1 MTFVTRTFSRGMA
14 MLLMCALVAASAP
27 VAEAKPLTPEKVHE
41 RILKRGIGNWVGVE
55 LQNGTAFAGRIV
67 SADDE
72 SFGLQLHNDPA
83 ITPVRYADVVDLHT
97 GISRGGF
104 WAFTI
109 AGFAGVAAMAAIGIH
124 EVHEHEQT
132 LTLPNEPTQPVFP
145 YVR

>member
-1 MTFVTRTFSRGMA
+1 V
-14 MLLMCALVAASAP
+14 CALVAASAL
-27 VAEAKPLTPEKVHE
+27 VAQAKPLTAEKVHE

-55 LQNGTAFAGRIV
+55 LQNGTAFVGRIV

-83 ITPVRYADVVDLHT
+83 ITPVRYAEVVELHT

-104 WAFTI
+104 WALTI
-109 AGFAGVAAMAAIGIH
+109 AGFASVAAMAAVGVH

-132 LTLPNEPTQPVFP
+132 LALPNQPTQPVFP
-145 YVR
+145 YAR

>member
-27 VAEAKPLTPEKVHE
+27 FAEAKPLTQEKVHE

-83 ITPVRYADVVDLHT
+83 ITPVRCGCRRPSHGDLAGGLL
-97 GISRGGF
+97 GIYHCRLRGSCCHGCD
-104 WAFTI
+104 
-109 AGFAGVAAMAAIGIH
+109 
-124 EVHEHEQT
+124 
-132 LTLPNEPTQPVFP
+132 
-145 YVR
+145 RDS

>member
-55 LQNGTAFAGRIV
+55 LQNGTAFVGRIV

-83 ITPVRYADVVDLHT
+83 ITPVHYGEVVEIHT

-109 AGFAGVAAMAAIGIH
+109 AGIAGVAAMAAIGIH
-124 EVHEHEQT
+124 EVHTHDQM
-132 LTLPNEPTQPVFP
+132 PTSSNQPVQPVFP
-145 YVR
+145 Y